1 LSPLASL
8 AVSVTPRAPAG
19 GGGLSTVM
27 QAGADLSGQLALGA
41 ASGSSAV
48 KIFLL
53 VTALSFA
60 SALILS
66 LTSFTRIIIVLSF
79 LRQALGTPQLP
90 PNPVL
95 MGLSLFLTMFIM
107 APVATKVNREALS
120 PYMDDKISASDA
132 LDRGEGPLR
141 DWMLKQTR
149 SEDVRLFLDISGG
162 PRPVKGE
169 VLPMTVVIPA
179 FMISELGTAFR
190 MGLFVFVPMLLIDI
204 LVASILM
211 SLGMMMVPPQMIS
224 LPLKIGVFLLAGGW
238 HLVVSSLVRSF

>member
-1 LSPLASL
+1 LSFAAL
-8 AVSVTPRAPAG
+8 AVAAAPKAAT
-19 GGGLSTVM
+19 GGLGGM
-27 QAGADLSGQLALGA
+27 LQAGTDLTGQLAVGA

-107 APVATKVNREALS
+107 APVATRVNRDALS
-120 PYMDDKISASDA
+120 PYLDDKISASEA
-132 LDRGEGPLR
+132 LERGEGPLR

-149 SEDVRLFLDISGG
+149 SEDLRLFLEISGEA
-162 PRPVKGE
+162 RPARGE
-169 VLPMTVVIPA
+169 ALSMTVVIPA
-179 FMISELGTAFR
+179 FMISELGTSFR
-190 MGLFVFVPMLLIDI
+190 MGLFIFVPMLLIDI